1 MKYKHLALICAI
13 AAVSLPAI
21 HTVQAAE
28 EAETISPIPAHNEA
42 TKEAVA
48 TAVAADEGREIG
60 MFRFSLRMEKMEFVK
75 KAMKLTPEQE
85 KKFMDV
91 YYPYDIELKK
101 LNDKRLAIITDYAA
115 KFDSITD
122 ADADKLAKRSM
133 EFRKQRGALLEK
145 YYGKMA
151 KATSKTIAARF
162 LQVETILQA
171 THDVKIGSALPLMP
185 E

>member
-1 MKYKHLALICAI
+1 MKYTHLALICAI
-13 AAVSLPAI
+13 AAASLPAI

-28 EAETISPIPAHNEA
+28 GTETINPIPAHNEA
-42 TKEAVA
+42 SKEAVA
-48 TAVAADEGREIG
+48 TAVAADEGKEID

-85 KKFMDV
+85 KKFMAV
-91 YYPYDIELKK
+91 YYPYDVELKK
-101 LNDKRLAIITDYAA
+101 LSDKRLAIIVDYAA
-115 KFDSITD
+115 KIDNISD
-122 ADADKLAKRSM
+122 ADADKLAKRSL
-133 EFRKQRGALLEK
+133 EFRKQRNALLEK

-162 LQVETILQA
+162 LQVESIVQA
-171 THDVKIGSALPLMP
+171 TTDVKIGASIPLMP